1 MKVLFLVTRFPV
13 PPWRGDQLRAYH
25 HLRLLAPRHEI
36 TCAALVTR
44 PPPADAVRALAAL
57 GVRVEVVRLGLA
69 GAVPSLARALVGDPR
84 PLQVLLYARRRARA
98 RVAALAARAD
108 LVHAQL
114 VRAATYLPA
123 GPAPAAVV
131 DLVDA
136 LSASFA
142 RRAARQR
149 GVLGLIAAA
158 EAARLLRYE
167 NELVR
172 RGLTCLVVAESERA
186 PLEGREA
193 VRVVPNGVDLAAFAY
208 VEDGRP
214 AARLVFA
221 GNLGYFPNVDA
232 ATFLVRDVLPRVRA
246 AVPGA
251 ELRLVGARPA
261 RRVRALAG
269 AAGVSLASSVP
280 AMAPELARA
289 TVAVVPLRAGSGL
302 QNKVLEAMA
311 AGTPVVATPRAV
323 AGLALGAAGEEVLV
337 ADDAAGLAAA
347 AVALLRDPARARAQ
361 ARAARALV
369 ERRYRWG
376 DSAAGVEAAWQA
388 AVEVASRR
396 THEGAEGEELC
407 GRRSGRF

>member
-36 TCAALVTR
+36 TCAALVVR
-44 PPPADAVRALAAL
+44 PPPAEAVRALAAL

-69 GAVPSLARALVGDPR
+69 GAVPSLARALVGDRR

-142 RRAARQR
+142 RRAARER
-149 GVLGLIAAA
+149 GPLGMIVAA

-186 PLEGREA
+186 PLAGREA
-193 VRVVPNGVDLAAFAY
+193 VRVVPNGVDLAA
-208 VEDGRP
+208 
-214 AARLVFA
+214 
-221 GNLGYFPNVDA
+221 FPNVDA

-251 ELRLVGARPA
+251 ELRLVGARPT

-269 AAGVSLASSVP
+269 AAGVSLAAAVP
-280 AMAPELARA
+280 AMAPELTRA
-289 TVAVVPLRAGSGL
+289 TIAVVPLRAGSGL

-323 AGLALGAAGEEVLV
+323 AGLALGAGVEVLV
-337 ADDAAGLAAA
+337 ADDATGLAAA

-361 ARAARALV
+361 ARAGRALV
-369 ERRYRWG
+369 ERRYRWE
-376 DSAAGVEAAWQA
+376 DSAAGVEAAWRA

-396 THEGAEGEELC
+396 THEGVEGGEPC

>member
-1 MKVLFLVTRFPV
+1 M
-13 PPWRGDQLRAYH
+13 
-25 HLRLLAPRHEI
+25 
-36 TCAALVTR
+36 
-44 PPPADAVRALAAL
+44 
-57 GVRVEVVRLGLA
+57 
-69 GAVPSLARALVGDPR
+69 
-84 PLQVLLYARRRARA
+84 
-98 RVAALAARAD
+98 
-108 LVHAQL
+108 
-114 VRAATYLPA
+114 
-123 GPAPAAVV
+123 
-131 DLVDA
+131 
-136 LSASFA
+136 
-142 RRAARQR
+142 
-149 GVLGLIAAA
+149 LGLIAAA

-167 NELVR
+167 NELIC

-246 AVPGA
+246 AVAGA

>member
-1 MKVLFLVTRFPV
+1 MRVLFLATRFPL
-13 PPWRGDQLRAYH
+13 PPWRGDQLRAWH

-36 TCAALVTR
+36 TCAVLVTR
-44 PPPADAVRALAAL
+44 LPPADALRALAGL

-98 RVAALAARAD
+98 RVAALAAGAD

-114 VRAATYLPA
+114 VRATEYLPDGA
-123 GPAPAAVV
+123 AAVV

-142 RRAARQR
+142 RRAARER
-149 GVLGLIAAA
+149 GPLGRLVAA
-158 EAARLLRYE
+158 EAARLRRYE
-167 NELVR
+167 SELVR
-172 RGLTCLVVAESERA
+172 RGLPCMVVAESERA
-186 PLEGREA
+186 LLERGEA

-214 AARLVFA
+214 PARLVFA

-232 ATFLVRDVLPRVRA
+232 AAFLVREVLPRVRA

-261 RRVRALAG
+261 RRVRALAR
-269 AAGVSLASSVP
+269 AAGVSLAASVP
-280 AMAPELARA
+280 AMAPELAAA

-323 AGLALGAAGEEVLV
+323 AGLAPGAGEEVLV

-347 AVALLRDPARARAQ
+347 IVALLRDPARARAQ

-369 ERRYRWG
+369 ERRYRWE
-376 DSAAGVEAAWQA
+376 DSAAGVEAAWRA
-388 AVEVASRR
+388 AVGVHRADVLDLGLHVRR
-396 THEGAEGEELC
+396 A
-407 GRRSGRF
+407 

>member
-36 TCAALVTR
+36 TCAALVVR
-44 PPPADAVRALAAL
+44 PPPAEAGRALAAL
-57 GVRVEVVRLGLA
+57 GVRVEIVRLGLA
-69 GAVPSLARALVGDPR
+69 GAVPSLARALVGDRR

-142 RRAARQR
+142 RRAARER
-149 GVLGLIAAA
+149 GPLGMIVAA

-261 RRVRALAG
+261 RQVRALAG
-269 AAGVSLASSVP
+269 TAGVSLAASVP

-323 AGLALGAAGEEVLV
+323 AGLALGAGEEVLV

-347 AVALLRDPARARAQ
+347 AVALLHDPARARAQ

-369 ERRYRWG
+369 ERRYRWE
-376 DSAAGVEAAWQA
+376 DSAAGVEGAWRA

-396 THEGAEGEELC
+396 THEGAEGEEPC

>member
-1 MKVLFLVTRFPV
+1 MRVLFLVTRFPV

-36 TCAALVTR
+36 TCAALVIR
-44 PPPADAVRALAAL
+44 PPPPEGVQALAAL
-57 GVRVEVVRLGLA
+57 GVHVEVVRLGLA
-69 GAVPSLARALVGDPR
+69 GAVPSLARVLVGDSR

-98 RVAALAARAD
+98 RVATLAAGAD

-114 VRAATYLPA
+114 VRTAAYLPA
-123 GPAPAAVV
+123 GRAPAVVV

-142 RRAARQR
+142 RRAARER
-149 GVLGLIAAA
+149 GPLGMIAAA
-158 EAARLLRYE
+158 EAARLQRYE
-167 NELVR
+167 NALVR
-172 RGLTCLVVAESERA
+172 RGLACLVVAESERTS
-186 PLEGREA
+186 LEGREA

-214 AARLVFA
+214 PARLVFA

-232 ATFLVRDVLPRVRA
+232 AAFLVREVLPRVRA
-246 AVPGA
+246 EVPGA

-269 AAGVSLASSVP
+269 TAGVSLAASVP
-280 AMAPELARA
+280 AMAPELAAA
-289 TVAVVPLRAGSGL
+289 TVAVVPLRAGSGV

-311 AGTPVVATPRAV
+311 TGTPVVATPRAV
-323 AGLALGAAGEEVLV
+323 AGLALGPGGEVLV
-337 ADDAAGLAAA
+337 ADDGAGLAAA

-369 ERRYRWG
+369 ERRYRWE
-376 DSAAGVEAAWQA
+376 DSAAGVEAAWRA
-388 AVEVASRR
+388 AARLP
-396 THEGAEGEELC
+396 GA
-407 GRRSGRF
+407 